1 MKFNVDNLEQY
12 KKNILKKKKG
22 YRFDDNISIYFLA
35 GQWILAIR
43 NLVKVRKKDW
53 EEFKLSVAAVEKER
67 KNEKISR

>member
-22 YRFDDNISIYFLA
+22 YRFDDNISMYFLA

-43 NLVKVRKKDW
+43 NRIRVRDKEW
-53 EEFKLSVAAVEKER
+53 EEFKMRVVAINMEK
-67 KNEKISR
+67 